1 VENQNKLS
9 QITVNTETEDTLLGG
24 SVRLRQPRDG
34 FRAAI
39 DTVFLAASV
48 PAKSGQSVLEL
59 GIGTGGAALCL
70 SHRITD
76 LKILGMDINSSAI
89 ALARENILLN
99 GADKNVDAV
108 IGDVA
113 EPLPKNFEVAF
124 DHVMMNPPF
133 LPENTNH
140 VSPNPGRALATKET
154 TANFPRWFKFAH
166 DALVHKG
173 YLTVVH
179 RADRLAEL
187 IKFLPA
193 NFGGVSILPLWP
205 HEGEEAKRV
214 IIQLR
219 KGTRSPTRILPG
231 LSIHNADGT
240 YRDVVTRVLNGAAI
254 EI

>member
-1 VENQNKLS
+1 M
-9 QITVNTETEDTLLGG
+9 LLGG
-24 SVRLRQPRDG
+24 NVRLRQPREG

-39 DTVFLAASV
+39 DTVLLAASV

-70 SHRITD
+70 CHRVAD
-76 LKILGMDINSSAI
+76 LKIVGMDINPSAI
-89 ALARENILLN
+89 VLARENILLN
-99 GADKNVDAV
+99 GVGKFIDAV

-113 EPLPKNFEVAF
+113 EPLPKTFDASF

-140 VSPNPGRALATKET
+140 VSPNPNRALATKET
-154 TANFPRWFKFAH
+154 GADLQRWFKFGH
-166 DALVHKG
+166 DALLHKG

-187 IKFLPA
+187 IKSLSS

-205 HEGEEAKRV
+205 HQGEEAKRV
-214 IIQLR
+214 IVQVR
-219 KGTRSPTRILPG
+219 KGVRSPTRILPG
-231 LSIHNADGT
+231 LSIHNADGS
-240 YRDVVTRVLNGAAI
+240 YHDAAKRVLNGAGLTL
-254 EI
+254 